1 MDDGDVGEDGDD
13 GEDGGDGDND
23 HYDQPFV
30 ITLW

>member
-13 GEDGGDGDND
+13 CEDGGDGDND

>member
-1 MDDGDVGEDGDD
+1 LWWWYMDDGDVGEDGD
-13 GEDGGDGDND
+13 DGDND